1 MLVFSCGFKKK
12 NIMSDVKELAFQI
25 AKIAFEGKIDKCG
38 KPYFNH
44 LVRVSEKFKEDDF
57 LYPIAIL
64 HDLLE
69 DCSEW
74 NVKSLGCL
82 FSENIVKTIELLTRK
97 SGQDYFDYINEIN
110 QSSWATKIK
119 LADLKDN
126 MDITRLENISDKDFE
141 RLNKYLKAY
150 KILTK

>member
-1 MLVFSCGFKKK
+1 
-12 NIMSDVKELAFQI
+12 MSDIKELAFQI
-25 AKIAFEGKIDKCG
+25 AKIAFEGKIDKGG

-44 LVRVSEKFKEDDF
+44 LVRVAEKFKEDDF
-57 LYPIAIL
+57 LYPIAML

-82 FSENIVKTIELLTRK
+82 FSENIVKTIELLTIK

-126 MDITRLENISDKDFE
+126 MDITRLENISDKDFQ

-150 KILTK
+150 KILTQ

>member
-1 MLVFSCGFKKK
+1 
-12 NIMSDVKELAFQI
+12 MSDVRELAFQI
-25 AKIAFEGKIDKCG
+25 AKIAFEGKIDKGG

-44 LVRVSEKFKEDDF
+44 LVRVAEKFKEDDF
-57 LYPIAIL
+57 LYPIAML

-74 NVKSLGCL
+74 NVKSLSCL

-97 SGQDYFDYINEIN
+97 TGQDYFDYINEIN
-110 QSSWATKIK
+110 QSSWATKVK

-126 MDITRLENISDKDFE
+126 MDITRLENISDKDFQ

-150 KILTK
+150 KILT

>member
-1 MLVFSCGFKKK
+1 
-12 NIMSDVKELAFQI
+12 MSDVKELAFQI
-25 AKIAFEGKIDKCG
+25 AKIAFEEKIDKGG

-44 LVRVSEKFKEDDF
+44 LVRVAEKFKEDDF
-57 LYPIAIL
+57 LYPIAML

-126 MDITRLENISDKDFE
+126 MDITRLKTITDKDFE
-141 RLNKYLKAY
+141 RLGKYLKAY
-150 KILTK
+150 KILTSETVS

>member
-1 MLVFSCGFKKK
+1 
-12 NIMSDVKELAFQI
+12 MSDVKELAFQI
-25 AKIAFEGKIDKCG
+25 AKIAFEGKIDKGG

-44 LVRVSEKFKEDDF
+44 LVRVAEKFKEDDF
-57 LYPIAIL
+57 LYPIAML

-126 MDITRLENISDKDFE
+126 MNITRLENISDKDFQ

-150 KILTK
+150 KILTQ

>member
-1 MLVFSCGFKKK
+1 
-12 NIMSDVKELAFQI
+12 MSDVKELAFQI
-25 AKIAFEGKIDKCG
+25 SKIAFEGKIDKGG

-44 LVRVSEKFKEDDF
+44 LVRVSEKFTDDDF
-57 LYPIAIL
+57 LYPIAML

-97 SGQDYFDYINEIN
+97 TGQDYFDYINDIS

-126 MDITRLENISDKDFE
+126 MDITRLENISDKDFQ

-150 KILTK
+150 KILTQ

>member
-1 MLVFSCGFKKK
+1 
-12 NIMSDVKELAFQI
+12 MSDVKELAFQI
-25 AKIAFEGKIDKCG
+25 AKIAFEGKIDKGG

-44 LVRVSEKFKEDDF
+44 LVRVAETFKEDDF
-57 LYPIAIL
+57 LYPIAML

-69 DCSEW
+69 DCTEW

-97 SGQDYFDYINEIN
+97 TGQDYFDYINEIN

-126 MDITRLENISDKDFE
+126 MDITRLENISDKDFK

-150 KILTK
+150 KILTQ

>member
-1 MLVFSCGFKKK
+1 
-12 NIMSDVKELAFQI
+12 MSDVKELAFQI
-25 AKIAFEGKIDKCG
+25 AKIAFEEKIDKGG

-44 LVRVSEKFKEDDF
+44 LVRVAEKFKEDDF
-57 LYPIAIL
+57 LYPIAML

-126 MDITRLENISDKDFE
+126 MDITRLENISDEDFQ

>member
-1 MLVFSCGFKKK
+1 M
-12 NIMSDVKELAFQI
+12 NDVKELAFQI
-25 AKIAFEGKIDKCG
+25 AKIAFEGKIDKGG

-44 LVRVSEKFKEDDF
+44 LVRVAEKFKEDDF

-110 QSSWATKIK
+110 QSSWANKIK

-126 MDITRLENISDKDFE
+126 MDITRLENISDKDFQ

>member
-1 MLVFSCGFKKK
+1 
-12 NIMSDVKELAFQI
+12 MSDVKELAFQI
-25 AKIAFEGKIDKCG
+25 AKIAFEGKIDKGG

-44 LVRVSEKFKEDDF
+44 LVRVAEKFKEDDF
-57 LYPIAIL
+57 LYPIAML

-97 SGQDYFDYINEIN
+97 TGQDYFDYINEIK

-119 LADLKDN
+119 LVDLKDN
-126 MDITRLENISDKDFE
+126 MDITRLENILDKDFQ

-150 KILTK
+150 KILTQ

>member
-1 MLVFSCGFKKK
+1 
-12 NIMSDVKELAFQI
+12 MSDVKELAFQI
-25 AKIAFEGKIDKCG
+25 AKKAFEGKIDKGG

-44 LVRVSEKFKEDDF
+44 LVRVAEKFKEDDF

-97 SGQDYFDYINEIN
+97 TGQDYFDYINEIN
-110 QSSWATKIK
+110 QSSWAAKIK

-126 MDITRLENISDKDFE
+126 MDITRLENITDKDFQ

-150 KILTK
+150 KILFF